1 MGISE
6 ELYDLVEN
14 CLSGRLQRVVLNGQ
28 ILSWR
33 PILAGV
39 PQRSILCPLLVFIY
53 IDNLPNELKSN
64 AKLFDDEKFLFTMV
78 KDKNESTNVLI
89 NEPSLISKWVF
100 NGKILFN
107 PDPTKQAQEVLFA

>member
-1 MGISE
+1 
-6 ELYDLVEN
+6 
-14 CLSGRLQRVVLNGQ
+14 
-28 ILSWR
+28 
-33 PILAGV
+33 
-39 PQRSILCPLLVFIY
+39 
-53 IDNLPNELKSN
+53 
-64 AKLFDDEKFLFTMV
+64 MV